1 MKTEYCKNFL
11 MFLPMRRIL
20 QEGFIKRILLVMPT
34 KSTMLEEITKKVL
47 LQTRKMSMVV
57 EGRKSFTTDSLWM
70 KVSLITGVSL
80 SSSGSHLQWM
90 KVVTFIGIIPIK
102 PGPDSSEMFV
112 FIYAC
117 TVIFYL
123 FTSLSNFSYLTS
135 YNSDNSLALSLWLGT
150 CSKVSSFYVL
160 YLCCYINTN
169 IQMYSNLLCLTRC
182 LIFSEKFHVQL
193 R

>member
-80 SSSGSHLQWM
+80 SSSGSHLQ
-90 KVVTFIGIIPIK
+90 
-102 PGPDSSEMFV
+102 
-112 FIYAC
+112 
-117 TVIFYL
+117 
-123 FTSLSNFSYLTS
+123 
-135 YNSDNSLALSLWLGT
+135 
-150 CSKVSSFYVL
+150 
-160 YLCCYINTN
+160 
-169 IQMYSNLLCLTRC
+169 
-182 LIFSEKFHVQL
+182 
-193 R
+193 